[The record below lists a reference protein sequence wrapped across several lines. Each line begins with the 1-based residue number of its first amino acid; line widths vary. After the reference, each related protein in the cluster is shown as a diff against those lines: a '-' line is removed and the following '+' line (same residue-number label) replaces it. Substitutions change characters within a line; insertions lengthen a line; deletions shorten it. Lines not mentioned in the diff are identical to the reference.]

1 MESTE
6 KPSQGANDLLHGNT
20 TLPPTSEELAAFVA
34 SRETE
39 ENMQKLA
46 RKLTEE
52 WNEEADSTHK
62 PDLSYA
68 RFEERRRNA
77 ADQ

>member
-1 MESTE
+1 METTE
-6 KPSQGANDLLHGNT
+6 KPSQGANDLLHGNA
-20 TLPPTSEELAAFVA
+20 TLPPTPEQLAAFVA

-46 RKLTEE
+46 GKLAEE
-52 WNEEADSTHK
+52 WNEEMDITHK

-68 RFEERRRNA
+68 RFEERRRSA
-77 ADQ
+77 GDQ